1 MARTVRFYKLQIDKR
16 YIDKSVGWHQE
27 GNNLTT
33 AHFIDDTE
41 IVNPVMKLSSFDQA
55 QVNYVYIPSLD
66 RYYYVTGVT
75 YSKGYYLIS
84 LHVDV
89 LMSFKNSIL
98 NMPII
103 ASRNSS
109 HYDKFIHDDRM
120 KTEQFTH
127 DIYKGFKGGNAFSG
141 TANTFLLAVM
151 GSGEDTE
158 EGEDNG

>member
-1 MARTVRFYKLQIDKR
+1 MSRNVDFYKMNVDKR
-16 YIDKSVGWHQE
+16 YLDKS
-27 GNNLTT
+27 GNITKQGQTLTG

-41 IVNPVMKLSSFDQA
+41 LVNPILKLSSFDES
-55 QVNYVYIPSLD
+55 QVNYVYIPSLN
-66 RYYYVTGVT
+66 RYYYVTEVT
-75 YSKGYYLIS
+75 YSKGYYLVS

-89 LMSFKNSIL
+89 LMSFKSSIL

-109 HYDKFIHDDRM
+109 HYDKFLHDDRM

-127 DIYKGFKGGNAFSG
+127 DVYKGFKGGNAFSG

-151 GSGEDTE
+151 GSGENEE
-158 EGEDNG
+158 EGEENG

>member
-16 YIDKSVGWHQE
+16 YIDKSVGWIQQ
-27 GNNLTT
+27 GNDLTT

-109 HYDKFIHDDRM
+109 HYDKFMHDDRM

-127 DIYKGFKGGNAFSG
+127 DVYKGFKGGNAFSG

-151 GSGEDTE
+151 GSGENEE
-158 EGEDNG
+158 EGEGNG

>member
-1 MARTVRFYKLQIDKR
+1 MSRSVDFYKMSIDKR
-16 YIDKSVGWHQE
+16 YIDKTSGMAKQ
-27 GNNLTT
+27 GNTLNTV
-33 AHFIDDTE
+33 HFIDDTE
-41 IVNPVMKLSSFDQA
+41 LVNPVMKLSSFDA
-55 QVNYVYIPSLD
+55 SQVNYVYIPSLN
-66 RYYYVTGVT
+66 RYYYVGGVT
-75 YSKGYYLIS
+75 YSKGYYYIN

-109 HYDKFIHDDRM
+109 HYDKFMHDDRM

-127 DIYKGFKGGNAFSG
+127 DVYKGFKGGNAFSG

-151 GSGEDTE
+151 GSGENE
-158 EGEDNG
+158 ENEQGGE